1 MKRRNYF
8 GLVLLAFGLMMAGR
22 ASAQGKMFWGDGYS
36 ITFSSTSWDT
46 VKSRNII
53 ASPIYMA
60 MATMAASPASGLP
73 NLDSLTNAYADTLG
87 GKITKDSS
95 GIKTLGKYEV
105 HWQKYTYDSL
115 PKLSAM
121 IKAAVPFAQ
130 PLKNGSFRIYYLYSN
145 GFEFTIAC
153 STILNNGI
161 APYAEVEA
169 AIATLKLGSEAGI
182 LGTARASGRQLWIR
196 DGKLG
201 GAWLQAH
208 KAVSVEGFDA
218 RGASVGPASATS
230 EGTWA
235 LPASKET
242 LVLRVRTADGLSAH
256 LPVRP

>member
-1 MKRRNYF
+1 MKRRDYF
-8 GLVLLAFGLMMAGR
+8 GLVLLALGLMMTGR

-36 ITFSSTSWDT
+36 ITFQSTSWDT

-53 ASPIYMA
+53 ASTSFFAI
-60 MATMAASPASGLP
+60 ATMGASPATGLP
-73 NLDSLTNAYADTLG
+73 NLDSMTDAYADTLG

-95 GIKTLGKYEV
+95 GVKTLGKYEV
-105 HWQKYTYDSL
+105 HWQKYNYDSL
-115 PKLSAM
+115 PKLSA
-121 IKAAVPFAQ
+121 IISASAPFIP
-130 PLKNGSFRIYYLYSN
+130 PLKKGSFRIYYLYSG
-145 GFEFTIAC
+145 GFEFTLAC
-153 STILNNGI
+153 MSILPNGI
-161 APYAEVEA
+161 APYAEIEA

-182 LGTARASGRQLWIR
+182 LGAARAAGRELWIR

-201 GAWLQAH
+201 GAWLRAH
-208 KAVSVEGFDA
+208 KPVSVEGFDA
-218 RGASVGPASATS
+218 RGALVGSASAAS